1 MRGAS
6 KLSFISA
13 CRDRKRRLNLQGNS
27 LPCLSRRLLF
37 SPPVLRRW
45 LGTPARN
52 PTFHQTATSTCPPIG
67 FRSSP
72 QLNPPPPLPGVG
84 KKRSYRG
91 VAWPSDPRQ
100 RGGGEGG
107 GGAAWRL
114 RPPETLFSQ
123 PPTLPRDRR
132 LPPSTQPRG
141 ASSGWRGVGGVGSN
155 AVSLLSSPS
164 VCPSVRRSVCPARRL
179 PLASCGEV
187 TGA

>member
-72 QLNPPPPLPGVG
+72 QLTPPPPPLPGVG

-141 ASSGWRGVGGVGSN
+141 ASSGWRGVGGGGQQRC
-155 AVSLLSSPS
+155 LPLILSVRLS
-164 VCPSVRRSVCPARRL
+164 VRPSVRLSRP
-179 PLASCGEV
+179 
-187 TGA
+187 